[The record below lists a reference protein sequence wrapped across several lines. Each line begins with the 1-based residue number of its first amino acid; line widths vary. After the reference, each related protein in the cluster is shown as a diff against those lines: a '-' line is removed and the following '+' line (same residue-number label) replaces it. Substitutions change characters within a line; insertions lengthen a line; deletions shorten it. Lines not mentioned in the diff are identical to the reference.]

1 MPDDGEDAG
10 KCPLLE
16 WCEMRDG
23 QFRSIRD
30 PLPKG
35 RRGLR
40 NVRLSLDSGR
50 LAKIAACPRWAR
62 TGLWYRGN
70 GSVFDN
76 LVGANERRRR
86 YHDAEQFAFWTL
98 MASWNLLGGC
108 TGKSAGFSPVSG
120 RRRWRSAPGG
130 CRPGTV
136 R

>member
-10 KCPLLE
+10 KCCPLLE

-50 LAKIAACPRWAR
+50 LAKIAACPRWAK
-62 TGLWYRGN
+62 
-70 GSVFDN
+70 
-76 LVGANERRRR
+76 
-86 YHDAEQFAFWTL
+86 
-98 MASWNLLGGC
+98 
-108 TGKSAGFSPVSG
+108 TGKPSIAALCEFD
-120 RRRWRSAPGG
+120 RRGSTFKKRQGHAR
-130 CRPGTV
+130 
-136 R
+136 